1 MNEPKV
7 EIVKRTTPLNSAIA
21 EIGKQIHDASS
32 EPKVDQR
39 HREAAK
45 DIFLLELGRPD
56 AYERIAKLLA
66 AHFPLPP
73 EDRIKELQASL
84 GAIHYHSRFG
94 PTSQA
99 QYAARL
105 HSIMEECERC
115 IPELRNI
122 KINAEVSER
131 GPLASTNTT
140 KKNISSH
147 INYE

>member
-1 MNEPKV
+1 MSMTKEEMN
-7 EIVKRTTPLNSAIA
+7 
-21 EIGKQIHDASS
+21 
-32 EPKVDQR
+32 
-39 HREAAK
+39 RE
-45 DIFLLELGRPD
+45 
-56 AYERIAKLLA
+56 IAKLLA